1 MSDHLQKL
9 LRHAR
14 TSARRL
20 SNPRQWLEIRREL
33 ASLRRDYPSLVED
46 LGARA
51 GADARHVL
59 LISLSD
65 DQQGIRL
72 EAILGKA
79 LQAHGGRV
87 TVLTYRNANWAR
99 LFHTLGLNDVLYY
112 EDLAPT
118 SSELD
123 AATRARLETCRSVA
137 DYKAFEVDGARVGRQ
152 ALSSVVRMSR
162 EPRVDLDD
170 PAVRE
175 AIRATIEYAVE
186 SICVGD
192 RALDVAGPDCLLMVE
207 RGYAGLGSIF
217 DRALVRNV
225 PVIQFQ
231 SAHRDDAFFL
241 KRYTLEEREFHA
253 RSLDDATWRRLREQG
268 LSEARE
274 LTLERELASQ
284 EDGRWFLSRRF
295 RHSKETRSAEELR
308 SHLGLDNERKVAV
321 LFSHILWDA
330 SMFYGR
336 DLYSDQGRWFAETIR
351 VAAENDRVQWI
362 VKLHP
367 ALYWK
372 LRGDGTDEEPAEL
385 AMIRE
390 VVGELP
396 AHMRL
401 LRPDDDV
408 ANPDLFSI
416 TDVGVTIR
424 GTVGIELPPLGVPV
438 IVAGTSDY
446 SGKGFT
452 IDAST
457 IDEYEANLRSI
468 PELGRLTD
476 EQVQLAKLYAYG
488 IFCVRPW
495 RFESFAL
502 DFLPLDEAAE
512 TLEHRMRFNVRTIEE
527 LERAPDLTQF
537 AQWVLESNEPDFV
550 DERALAAGVILEHA
564 ARR

>member
-1 MSDHLQKL
+1 MSETSRQQKL
-9 LRHAR
+9 LRHTR
-14 TSARRL
+14 TLAKRLSDPRRL
-20 SNPRQWLEIRREL
+20 LEIRREL
-33 ASLRRDYPSLVED
+33 ASVRRQYPGLVED
-46 LGARA
+46 LGTRA

-65 DQQGIRL
+65 DREGIRL
-72 EAILGKA
+72 EAMLGKA
-79 LQAHGGRV
+79 VQAHGGRV
-87 TVLTYRNANWAR
+87 TVLTYRNAQWSR
-99 LFHTLGLNDVLYY
+99 LFRALGLNDLLYY
-112 EDLAPT
+112 EDLAP
-118 SSELD
+118 SSRELD
-123 AATRARLETCRSVA
+123 AATLARLEACRSVA

-175 AIRATIEYAVE
+175 AIRATIESAVE
-186 SICVGD
+186 SVHVGD
-192 RALDVAGPDCLLMVE
+192 RALDVAAPDCLLMVE

-241 KRYTLEEREFHA
+241 KRYTLADREFHA
-253 RSLDDATWRRLREQG
+253 RSLDDETWRRLREQG
-268 LSEARE
+268 LNEERE
-274 LTLERELASQ
+274 RALERELASQ

-295 RHSKETRSAEELR
+295 RHSKEARSAEELR
-308 SHLGLDNERKVAV
+308 SHLGLDTERKVAV

-351 VAAENDRVQWI
+351 VAAESDRVQWI
-362 VKLHP
+362 IKLHP

-372 LRGDGTDEEPAEL
+372 LRADGTDEEPAEL

-390 VVGELP
+390 VVGDLP

-401 LRPDDDV
+401 LRPDDDIP
-408 ANPDLFSI
+408 NPDLFGI

-424 GTVGIELPPLGVPV
+424 GTVGIELPPLGVPM

-452 IDAST
+452 IDANT
-457 IDEYEANLRSI
+457 VEEYEANLRSI

-495 RFESFAL
+495 RFESFTL

-512 TLEHRMRFNVRTIEE
+512 TLEHRLRINVRTVEE
-527 LERAPDLTQF
+527 LERAPDLAQF
-537 AQWVLESNEPDFV
+537 AQWVLRSNEPDFV
-550 DERALAAGVILEHA
+550 DERALAPGAVLV
-564 ARR
+564 